1 MGAGASLS
9 KESAPRVESMPGFD
23 GRYLE
28 IDGYTLG
35 FESFE
40 QAGDFTPF
48 YRGLPGDLCQSHHW
62 GYVIKGRMIMH
73 RPEGDIVAEA
83 GEAYYVGPGH
93 TGEVGLPGTEVIEF
107 SPTAEYEQT
116 MVVVAKNV
124 EAASAG

>member
-1 MGAGASLS
+1 MGIGASLS
-9 KESAPRVESMPGFD
+9 KESAPRVESMSGFQ

-40 QAGDFTPF
+40 QAADFTPF
-48 YRGLPGDLCQSHHW
+48 YRGLPNDLCQSHHW

-73 RPEGDIVAEA
+73 RPEGDLVAEA

-116 MVVVAKNV
+116 MAVVAKNI
-124 EAASAG
+124 ETASAG